1 MLVYLSEY
9 IDPEAEALLR
19 EKAEVVN
26 SFDRIAEIDAI
37 ILRNIPVTAEMM
49 DQAKK
54 LKVIGKHG
62 VGVNTIDVEA
72 ARDRGIRVVYTPT
85 ANADSVAEMTVA
97 LFLAL
102 ERGIVEANMNCR
114 RGAYDRIGPKS
125 LIGTE
130 IGGKTLGQIGMGNI
144 AQRIAAI
151 MKNGFNCRVLGY
163 DPFVS
168 AEDAAARGFEKVD
181 SLEEMLEQ
189 SDLVN
194 INVPLVKSTERM
206 ISGDVFNHFKP
217 SAVFVNAARGA
228 VIDETDLYN
237 ALVAGKLKAA
247 ACDTFVSEP
256 PTPENPLLSL
266 ENFSATPHIGGNTEE
281 SLRRTGREVVEQT
294 LAVLEGREPLH
305 AVV

>member
-26 SFDRIAEIDAI
+26 TFDRIAEIDAI

-49 DQAKK
+49 DQAKN

-62 VGVNTIDVEA
+62 VGVNTIDVDA
-72 ARDRGIRVVYTPT
+72 ARERGIRVVYTPT

-114 RGAYDRIGPKS
+114 RGAYDKIGPKS

-151 MKNGFNCRVLGY
+151 MKNGFNCRILGY
-163 DPFVS
+163 DPFVT
-168 AEDAAARGFEKVD
+168 AEEAAARGFEKFD

-256 PTPENPLLSL
+256 PTPDNPLLSL

-294 LAVLEGREPLH
+294 LAVLEGKEPLH

>member
-1 MLVYLSEY
+1 MVVYLSEY
-9 IDPEAEALLR
+9 IDPAAEALLR
-19 EKAEVVN
+19 ANAEVVDN
-26 SFDRIAEIDAI
+26 FDHIEEIDAI

-49 DQAKK
+49 DRAKK
-54 LKVIGKHG
+54 LKVIGTHG
-62 VGVNTIDVEA
+62 VGVNTIDVDA
-72 ARDRGIRVVYTPT
+72 ARERGIRVVYTPT

-97 LFLAL
+97 LFMAL

-114 RGAYDRIGPKS
+114 RSAYDKIGPKS

-130 IGGKTLGQIGMGNI
+130 IAGKTLGQIGMGNI
-144 AQRIAAI
+144 AQRVAAI
-151 MKNGFNCRVLGY
+151 LKNGFHCRILGY

-168 AEDAAARGFEKVD
+168 AEEAEKRGFIKVD

-217 SAVFVNAARGA
+217 TAVFVNAARGA

-247 ACDTFVSEP
+247 ACDTFVNEP
-256 PTPENPLLSL
+256 PKADNPLLSL
-266 ENFSATPHIGGNTEE
+266 ENFSATPHIGGNTQE
-281 SLRRTGREVVEQT
+281 SLERTGREVVEQT
-294 LAVLEGREPLH
+294 LAVLAGKEPLH
-305 AVV
+305 SVC